1 MYIDNVKYNNSQE
14 IVIGKTL
21 KISKKIVNHRANWIR
36 HQKETSDFN
45 VEPSHISSKLRV
57 QVPWPSSSAKL
68 VPP

>member
-1 MYIDNVKYNNSQE
+1 MSNITTHKRLLLVRHKD
-14 IVIGKTL
+14 I
-21 KISKKIVNHRANWIR
+21 KKIVNHRANWIR

-45 VEPSHISSKLRV
+45 VEPSQISSKLRV